1 MRPAGKTSLI
11 AVLAIAMLALTGCSL
26 YRMVVTSQIKDGGR
40 MENPDAYRAG
50 KELVEVSWRQS
61 SDNYYRCFS
70 LRFYQEND
78 MPLLTGWF
86 PSRSGGDEVRKS
98 GTDAFSDPIPWQLTW
113 VQWFELQNTLAE
125 SALPAYKK
133 PSADAVDGTDSELR
147 VVWRTEDGEERQSLS
162 GSHAEALETL
172 VLGIA
177 EDAYAAS
184 ELEAEQHEVRET
196 AVLTGIYWDQ
206 RAPSESDCFSFRLK
220 DAPGALREGMGAAFS
235 YRYRT
240 QSGEPVS
247 RTNVPLSPEQAQQA
261 LTHIGQALRAQELP
275 AYRPGAYP
283 QDTADSYLAATWSD
297 DDQTFTNLYSGAD
310 AGTLFTLLTELA
322 GQAEAD
328 YLARPVPEGGWACER
343 CGAPNG
349 SNVFCTECGSRRSAE
364 K

>member
-1 MRPAGKTSLI
+1 
-11 AVLAIAMLALTGCSL
+11 MLALAGCSL

-196 AVLTGIYWDQ
+196 AALTGIYWDQ

-220 DAPGALREGMGAAFS
+220 DAPGALQGGHGRCLLVSVSDAERRAGVENERAPFAGAGA
-235 YRYRT
+235 
-240 QSGEPVS
+240 G
-247 RTNVPLSPEQAQQA
+247 
-261 LTHIGQALRAQELP
+261 
-275 AYRPGAYP
+275 GAYP
-283 QDTADSYLAATWSD
+283 HRAGAARAGA
-297 DDQTFTNLYSGAD
+297 SG
-310 AGTLFTLLTELA
+310 
-322 GQAEAD
+322 
-328 YLARPVPEGGWACER
+328 VP
-343 CGAPNG
+343 
-349 SNVFCTECGSRRSAE
+349 SRRVSAGYGGQLSRRDVVR
-364 K
+364 